1 MTILWE
7 LPAFTSL
14 KEAWE
19 VLKLIARQGIKV
31 QYTSTKRNR
40 QKRQARAVVNEF
52 FDEFIAICNSEASDH
67 ESLGNK
73 KTSAQWMAVK
83 DAAIKKRTSLIN
95 AKEHIVEMDKLW

>member
-19 VLKLIARQGIKV
+19 VLKLISRQAIKV

-40 QKRQARAVVNEF
+40 QKRQDRATVNEF
-52 FDEFIAICNSEASDH
+52 FDEFIALCNSEANDH
-67 ESLGNK
+67 ATLGNK
-73 KTSAQWMAVK
+73 KQSTAWIAIK
-83 DAAIKKRTSLIN
+83 DAATTKRASLIN